1 MDLLEPLDA
10 AMITAELLSD
20 PLHAAVLMIL
30 VPPAEA
36 RPGYVDELYQDALT
50 DAGELDPRFRRHPHV
65 GVDTAGLWVWR
76 RDDSIDMREHLQRRT
91 LPVGADR
98 EVLWRVISE
107 LHSEPL
113 DRSRPMW
120 MAYLIDGLEGGRFA
134 LYIKVHHTVIDG
146 VAGLKMIADAL
157 STDPESRSMLP
168 FYAAGS
174 KPPAGHGATSHG
186 LTPLLVVRAALS
198 GVTSGLGFVR
208 QLAFGEISTV
218 VASLGAGVTVLP
230 FGAPYTRFNGRLGR
244 ERTFAGGSW
253 SKSRIRAVQE
263 AAGVTG
269 NDVLTA
275 VVAGVLREWLTAHA
289 ELPNKSLVAICPVTV
304 RGREGLEHA
313 TECDGRGHATE
324 EDRHGNLFGLEL
336 CPLGTDLA
344 DPAERLAHIHRAM
357 TWAKH
362 QVASRGSNATTLLL
376 APSIGPTVLL
386 PMMPFAPRLR
396 RGYNVSISNVPGPGA
411 EMYWN
416 GARLEEIYPVSVAI
430 NGQALNVTMCSYA
443 DRVTFGYVSGR
454 HVMPDIGSFIPLTE
468 RSLVDLETAV
478 AAAT

>member
-1 MDLLEPLDA
+1 MDSLEPLDA
-10 AMITAELLSD
+10 AMITAELISD
-20 PLHAAVLMIL
+20 PLHVAALLIL
-30 VPPAEA
+30 CPPADA
-36 RPGYVDELYQDALT
+36 GPGYIEELYQEALT
-50 DAGELDPRFRRHPHV
+50 DTTELDPRFRRHPHV

-76 RDDSIDMREHLQRRT
+76 ADDSIDMREHLQRRT

-98 EVLWRVISE
+98 EVLWKLISE

-120 MAYLIDGLEGGRFA
+120 MAYVIDGLEGGRFA

-146 VAGLKMIADAL
+146 VAGLKKITAAL
-157 STDPESRSMLP
+157 STDPESRSMRP
-168 FYAAGS
+168 FYAIG
-174 KPPAGHGATSHG
+174 PNQPAEHGATSRG
-186 LTPLLVVRAALS
+186 LIRNPLSLGRAALN

-208 QLAFGEISTV
+208 QLAFAEISTV
-218 VASLGAGVTVLP
+218 VASLGAGTTVLP

-275 VVAGVLREWLTAHA
+275 VVAGVLREWLTAHG

-304 RGREGLEHA
+304 RGREGRE
-313 TECDGRGHATE
+313 HATE

-344 DPAERLAHIHRAM
+344 DPAERLAHIHRVM
-357 TWAKH
+357 TWAKR
-362 QVASRGSNATTLLL
+362 QVASRGSNATMLLL

-396 RGYNVSISNVPGPGA
+396 RGYNVSISSVPGPKA

-416 GARLEEIYPVSVAI
+416 GARLEEIYPVSTAI

-443 DRVTFGYVSGR
+443 DRVMFGYVSGR
-454 HVMPDIGSFIPLTE
+454 NVMPDIGSLITLTE
-468 RSLVDLETAV
+468 RALVDLETAV
-478 AAAT
+478 AVTT